1 MTAITGATGFVGG
14 ACAAALAAAG
24 EPVTCTVRAQ
34 SDTRGLQALGV
45 AVTLAPAA
53 LHDRRA
59 LAAAF
64 AGCRCVVNC
73 AARADDWGRRRDFDR
88 DNVAGAVNVIEAAAR
103 AGVEHVVH
111 MSTANAGGYGRCD
124 LDEAG
129 RGRRSPSPYSRSKL
143 AAEHAA
149 RVRAAAGGVRLT
161 ILRPSAVYG
170 PGDRRWTLPML
181 ERIGAGAWPLVA
193 GGRAR
198 LTPLYVANLAQAVV
212 LAVGRGAP
220 GTFILTDDVTM
231 TWRQFSARCARAL
244 GVRAPARSVPY
255 AVARPAAEAAEL
267 LGRLARLRRP
277 PAVTRYRVIRAAKD
291 FHYRCDRARSVLGY
305 RPDRDVDGHLRA
317 CAAWYHRVRSGDAWG
332 RRFDWNGIGDRTAAL
347 YRGAADGG

>member
-1 MTAITGATGFVGG
+1 MTAVTGATGFVGR
-14 ACAAALAAAG
+14 ACAAALAGAG
-24 EPVTCTVRAQ
+24 EAVTCTVRAQ
-34 SDTRGLQALGV
+34 SDTRALRALGA

-73 AARADDWGRRRDFDR
+73 AARADDWGRRRDFER
-88 DNVAGAVNVIEAAAR
+88 DNVAGAVNVIAAAAR

-111 MSTANAGGYGRCD
+111 LSTANAGGYGRRD
-124 LDEAG
+124 MDETS
-129 RGRRSPSPYSRSKL
+129 RGRRSSSPYSRSKL

-149 RVRAAAGGVRLT
+149 RVRAAGDGVRLT

-181 ERIGAGAWPLVA
+181 ERIDAGVWPLVA
-193 GGRAR
+193 GGRAL
-198 LTPLYVANLAQAVV
+198 LTPLYVVNLAHAVV
-212 LAVGRGAP
+212 LAVDRRPP
-220 GTFILTDDVTM
+220 GTFLLTDGVTM
-231 TWRQFSARCARAL
+231 TWRRFAARCARAL

-255 AVARPAAEAAEL
+255 ALARPAAEAAEL
-267 LGRLARLRRP
+267 FGRLARLRRA
-277 PAVTRYRVIRAAKD
+277 PAVTRYRVIRASQD
-291 FHYRCDRARSVLGY
+291 FHYRCDRAQNVLGY

-317 CAAWYHRVRSGDAWG
+317 CAAWY
-332 RRFDWNGIGDRTAAL
+332 RRARTVK
-347 YRGAADGG
+347 

>member
-1 MTAITGATGFVGG
+1 MLTAVTGATGFVGR

-24 EPVTCTVRAQ
+24 QEVVCTVRAR
-34 SDTRGLQALGV
+34 SDTRALRALGP
-45 AVTLAPAA
+45 AVTLAPGA

-64 AGCRCVVNC
+64 AGCRRVVHC
-73 AARADDWGRRRDFDR
+73 AARADDWGRRRDFER

-111 MSTANAGGYGRCD
+111 MSTANAGGYGRRD
-124 LDEAG
+124 LDEAS

-149 RVRAAAGGVRLT
+149 RVRAAGCGVRLT

-181 ERIGAGAWPLVA
+181 ERVSAGAWPLVA

-198 LTPLYVANLAQAVV
+198 LTPLYVVNLAQAVV
-212 LAVGRGAP
+212 LALDRRPP

-231 TWRQFSARCARAL
+231 TWRQFAARCARAL
-244 GVRAPARSVPY
+244 GVRATARSVPY
-255 AVARPAAEAAEL
+255 ALARPAAEAVEL
-267 LGRLARLRRP
+267 FGRMARLRRP
-277 PAVTRYRVIRAAKD
+277 PAITRYRVIRAAKD

-305 RPDRDVDGHLRA
+305 RPDRDVDDHLRA
-317 CAAWYHRVRSGDAWG
+317 CAAWYRRVRSAC
-332 RRFDWNGIGDRTAAL
+332 APA
-347 YRGAADGG
+347 

>member
-1 MTAITGATGFVGG
+1 MVTAVTGATGFVGR

-24 EPVTCTVRAQ
+24 EAMVCTVRAR
-34 SDTRGLQALGV
+34 SDSRALRALGP

-64 AGCRCVVNC
+64 AGCRRVVNC

-111 MSTANAGGYGRCD
+111 MSTANAGGYGRRD
-124 LDEAG
+124 LDEAS

-149 RVRAAAGGVRLT
+149 RVRAAGYGMRLT

-181 ERIGAGAWPLVA
+181 ERISAGAWPLVA
-193 GGRAR
+193 GGRAW
-198 LTPLYVANLAQAVV
+198 LTPLYVVNLAQAVV
-212 LAVGRGAP
+212 LALDRRTP

-231 TWRQFSARCARAL
+231 SWRQFAARCACAL
-244 GVRAPARSVPY
+244 GVRGPARSVPY
-255 AVARPAAEAAEL
+255 ALARPAAEAAEL
-267 LGRLARLRRP
+267 FGRMARLRRP
-277 PAVTRYRVIRAAKD
+277 PAITRYRVIRAAKD

-305 RPDRDVDGHLRA
+305 RPDRDVDGHLHA
-317 CAAWYHRVRSGDAWG
+317 CAAWYRRVRPA
-332 RRFDWNGIGDRTAAL
+332 
-347 YRGAADGG
+347 

>member
-1 MTAITGATGFVGG
+1 MTAVTGATGFVGA
-14 ACAAALAAAG
+14 ACAAALVATG
-24 EPVTCTVRAQ
+24 EAVTCTVRAR
-34 SDTRGLQALGV
+34 SDTRALRALGTT
-45 AVTLAPAA
+45 VTLAPGA

-73 AARADDWGRRRDFDR
+73 AARADDWGRRPDFER

-103 AGVEHVVH
+103 AGVDHVVH
-111 MSTANAGGYGRCD
+111 LSTANAGGYGRRD
-124 LDEAG
+124 MDETS
-129 RGRRSPSPYSRSKL
+129 RGKRSPSPYSRSKL

-149 RVRAAAGGVRLT
+149 RVRAAGHGVRLT

-181 ERIGAGAWPLVA
+181 ERIVAGAWPLVA

-198 LTPLYVANLAQAVV
+198 LTPLYVVNLAQAIV
-212 LAVGRGAP
+212 LAIDRRTP

-231 TWRQFSARCARAL
+231 SWRQFAARCARAL

-255 AVARPAAEAAEL
+255 ALARPAAEAAEL
-267 LGRLARLRRP
+267 FGRMARLRRP
-277 PAVTRYRVIRAAKD
+277 PAITRYRVIRASKD

-317 CAAWYHRVRSGDAWG
+317 CAAWYRRVRSA
-332 RRFDWNGIGDRTAAL
+332 
-347 YRGAADGG
+347 

>member
-1 MTAITGATGFVGG
+1 MVTAVTGATGFVGR

-24 EPVTCTVRAQ
+24 EAMVCTVRAR
-34 SDTRGLQALGV
+34 SDSRALRALGP

-64 AGCRCVVNC
+64 AGCRRVVNC

-111 MSTANAGGYGRCD
+111 MSTANAGGYGRRD
-124 LDEAG
+124 LDEAS
-129 RGRRSPSPYSRSKL
+129 RGRRSPSPYSISKL

-149 RVRAAAGGVRLT
+149 RVRAAGYGMRLT

-181 ERIGAGAWPLVA
+181 ERISAGAWPLVA
-193 GGRAR
+193 GGRAW
-198 LTPLYVANLAQAVV
+198 LTPLYVVNLAQAVV
-212 LAVGRGAP
+212 LALDRRTP

-231 TWRQFSARCARAL
+231 TWRQFTARCACAL
-244 GVRAPARSVPY
+244 GVRGPARSVPY
-255 AVARPAAEAAEL
+255 ALARPAAEAAEL
-267 LGRLARLRRP
+267 FGRMARLRRP
-277 PAVTRYRVIRAAKD
+277 PAITRYRVIRAAKD

-317 CAAWYHRVRSGDAWG
+317 CAAWYRRVRPA
-332 RRFDWNGIGDRTAAL
+332 
-347 YRGAADGG
+347 

>member
-1 MTAITGATGFVGG
+1 MVTAVTGATGFVGR

-24 EPVTCTVRAQ
+24 EAMVCTVRAR
-34 SDTRGLQALGV
+34 SDSRALRALGP

-64 AGCRCVVNC
+64 AGCRRVVNC

-111 MSTANAGGYGRCD
+111 MSTANAGGYGRRD
-124 LDEAG
+124 LDEAS
-129 RGRRSPSPYSRSKL
+129 RGRRSPSPYSSSKL

-149 RVRAAAGGVRLT
+149 RVRAAGYGMRLT

-181 ERIGAGAWPLVA
+181 ERISAGAWPLVA
-193 GGRAR
+193 GGQAW
-198 LTPLYVANLAQAVV
+198 LTPLYVVNLAQAVV
-212 LAVGRGAP
+212 LALDRRTP

-231 TWRQFSARCARAL
+231 TWRQFAARCACAL
-244 GVRAPARSVPY
+244 GVRGPARSVPY
-255 AVARPAAEAAEL
+255 ALARPAAEAAEL
-267 LGRLARLRRP
+267 FGRMARLRRP
-277 PAVTRYRVIRAAKD
+277 PAITRYRVIRAAKD

-317 CAAWYHRVRSGDAWG
+317 CAAWYRRVRPA
-332 RRFDWNGIGDRTAAL
+332 
-347 YRGAADGG
+347 